1 MTLVYKILLCLARFF
16 LFFAHPVFHVRG
28 KENLPAGRVVICCNH
43 SGLAD
48 PLWLLFGLW
57 LPQMPVIMAKKEAME
72 APVLGPFLRAV
83 KVIGVDRGHSDV
95 NAIKAAL
102 KALRADEKMIL
113 FPEGTRVKPGKTVT
127 PKTGAAMLAA
137 RTDTPL
143 LPVYLT
149 RERRPFSPMTMV
161 IGKPFYV
168 QTEGAKATAPE
179 LQAATDRLMR
189 EIYAMERTK

>member
-1 MTLVYKILLCLARFF
+1 MTFVYKFLLCLVRVF
-16 LFFAHPVFHVRG
+16 LFFVHPVFRVRG
-28 KENLPAGRVVICCNH
+28 KENIPEGRAVICCNH

-57 LPQMPVIMAKKEAME
+57 LPQMPVIMAKKEAMDV
-72 APVLGPFLRAV
+72 PVLGAFLRSV
-83 KVIGVDRGHSDV
+83 KVIGVDRGNSDV

-102 KALRADEKMIL
+102 KALRANEKMIL
-113 FPEGTRVKPGKTVT
+113 FPEGTRMKHGKTVQ
-127 PKTGAAMLAA
+127 PKTGAAMLAS

-149 RERRPFSPMTMV
+149 RKRSLFSPMTMV

-179 LQAATDRLMR
+179 LHAATDRLMN
-189 EIYAMERTK
+189 EIYAMEKTK